1 MFEQLEITLTERKTL
16 QDILPINLLADHI
29 SDNIEKVNFVLPLGK
44 VVSVK
49 QLYHDGER
57 LLQTDQLFK
66 ECKIRGK
73 NVKLM
78 VRIDS
83 PARIKIESITEIKHS
98 PVGQIIMEV
107 ASQFHLYGYHFN
119 DNEANIRTEMVDPIL
134 KALGWRMDNNT
145 LYREVKC
152 KSSAQRVDYAL
163 FKDNVCRFI
172 IEVKS
177 LNTFLK
183 DGERKQ
189 LMKYMNDP
197 RFVTAK
203 YGILT
208 NGHSWA
214 AYNRNGQLIH
224 AVNLPLE
231 RSTKFNEDEEMANSF
246 FHYLSLRDIDKEDM
260 PQTDATIDNR
270 EPVNFCV
277 KINEDG
283 EIRGICAAQ
292 TFHIFIERYIGLVYK
307 MQQNNRFD
315 NTILFDE
322 KPKRSSQ
329 LSKVSIDGKRM
340 WITHDHNI
348 YWKMGIIQQ
357 IYWENPDMADWLIVV
372 PLYSHFV

>member
-1 MFEQLEITLTERKTL
+1 M
-16 QDILPINLLADHI
+16 
-29 SDNIEKVNFVLPLGK
+29 
-44 VVSVK
+44 
-49 QLYHDGER
+49 
-57 LLQTDQLFK
+57 K
-66 ECKIRGK
+66 ENTKK
-73 NVKLM
+73 
-78 VRIDS
+78 
-83 PARIKIESITEIKHS
+83 IKHT

-107 ASQFHLYGYHFN
+107 ASHFQLYGYHFN
-119 DNEANIRTEMVDPIL
+119 DNEANIRAEIVDPII

-183 DGERKQ
+183 EGERKQ
-189 LMKYMNDP
+189 LMKYLQDP
-197 RFVTAK
+197 RFATAK

-214 AYNRNGQLIH
+214 AYNRDGRLIH
-224 AVNLPLE
+224 AANIPFGL
-231 RSTKFNEDEEMANSF
+231 SNKFDEDEEMVNSF
-246 FHYLSLRDIDKEDM
+246 FHYLSLWDIDKEDM
-260 PQTDATIDNR
+260 PQTNVSIDNR
-270 EPVNFCV
+270 EPVNFSI
-277 KINEDG
+277 KIDNSS

-292 TFHIFIERYIGLVYK
+292 TFHIFIERHIELVYR

-315 NTILFDE
+315 YTILFDE

-329 LSKVSIDGKRM
+329 SSKFLIDWKQM
-340 WITHDHNI
+340 WISHDHNT
-348 YWKMGIIQQ
+348 YWKMGIVQQ
-357 IYWENPDMADWLIVV
+357 IYWENPDMADRFLVV

>member
-1 MFEQLEITLTERKTL
+1 M
-16 QDILPINLLADHI
+16 
-29 SDNIEKVNFVLPLGK
+29 
-44 VVSVK
+44 
-49 QLYHDGER
+49 
-57 LLQTDQLFK
+57 K
-66 ECKIRGK
+66 ENTKK
-73 NVKLM
+73 
-78 VRIDS
+78 
-83 PARIKIESITEIKHS
+83 IKHT

-107 ASQFHLYGYHFN
+107 ASHFQLYGYHFN
-119 DNEANIRTEMVDPIL
+119 DNEANIRAEMVDPII

-183 DGERKQ
+183 EEERKQ
-189 LMKYMNDP
+189 LMKYLQDP
-197 RFVTAK
+197 RFATSK

-214 AYNRNGQLIH
+214 AYNRDGRLIH
-224 AVNLPLE
+224 AVNIPLG
-231 RSTKFNEDEEMANSF
+231 RSNKFDEDEEMVNSF
-246 FHYLSLRDIDKEDM
+246 FHYLSLWDIDKEDM
-260 PQTDATIDNR
+260 PQTNVSIDNR
-270 EPVNFCV
+270 EPVNFCI
-277 KINEDG
+277 KIDNSS

-292 TFHIFIERYIGLVYK
+292 TFHIFIERHIELVYR

-315 NTILFDE
+315 YTILFDE

-329 LSKVSIDGKRM
+329 SSKFLIDGKQM
-340 WITHDHNI
+340 WITHDHNT
-348 YWKMGIIQQ
+348 YWKMGIVQQ
-357 IYWENPDMADWLIVV
+357 IYWENPDMADRFLVV